1 MELYLKKSQGKD
13 LVNQRTASFSS
24 DDDYIDEVEAC
35 DNCVAVVENMNHD
48 DVLELQQRT
57 LDQLCSGH
65 CSYSHRCQ
73 YTH

>member
-1 MELYLKKSQGKD
+1 MELCLQKSQRKD

-24 DDDYIDEVEAC
+24 DDDYIDEVEVY
-35 DNCVAVVENMNHD
+35 DNCVVENMNHD

-65 CSYSHRCQ
+65 CSYSHRCR